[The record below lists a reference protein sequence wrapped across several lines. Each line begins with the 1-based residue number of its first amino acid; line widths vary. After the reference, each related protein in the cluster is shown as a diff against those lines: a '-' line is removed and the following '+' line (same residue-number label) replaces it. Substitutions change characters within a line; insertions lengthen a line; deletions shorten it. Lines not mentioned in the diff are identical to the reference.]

1 MVWTSRMPET
11 PTWYLMQGRAEEAK
25 QSLQRL
31 RGRYNTT
38 ISKRKKKLLLINLS
52 F

>member
-1 MVWTSRMPET
+1 MPET

-31 RGRYNTT
+31 RGRYDTT
-38 ISKRKKKLLLINLS
+38 KNVNFYKTLIY
-52 F
+52 